1 MRLVRAL
8 YGQNQ
13 KSGGIFSEHTSCQFL
28 CFHCPSLQVDVGPPR
43 PENFEK
49 SLLYRETTAKMA
61 Q

>member
-1 MRLVRAL
+1 MSLVRAL

-28 CFHCPSLQVDVGPPR
+28 CFHCPSLQVEYALPK

-49 SLLYRETTAKMA
+49 SLPYRETRAKMA
-61 Q
+61 I